1 MQKLKESNNF
11 YGLSSEEKKA
21 LFKKN
26 MGIAEQTG
34 QDHNAVGR
42 YARPHY
48 GRSRYHNMA
57 GQNNPNTQ
65 YDHAKILSVTITNSG
80 STTENAILFGK
91 HVATEQSG
99 ANIQITSKTAPSI
112 EAINNE
118 VASKPV
124 ELHSVLFQANTKAQT
139 SQVWDLISKNLY
151 GGGTHDTFIP
161 QMFLD
166 PANNSETL
174 IDAPLPKFTA
184 SGNNWMRIPVEAGNT
199 VTINFRTGAQ
209 LSLEGITEG
218 TNTIE

>member
-1 MQKLKESNNF
+1 MQDQTNLNRYF
-11 YGLSSEEKKA
+11 GLSQEEKKA
-21 LFKKN
+21 LFEKN
-26 MGIAEQTG
+26 TGIAEKTG
-34 QDHNAVGR
+34 QMNNAVGR
-42 YARPHY
+42 YHSPSQYR
-48 GRSRYHNMA
+48 RSQYHNMA
-57 GQNNPNTQ
+57 GNSQMT
-65 YDHAKILSVTITNSG
+65 DHTPSKILSVTITNSG
-80 STTENAILFGK
+80 SATENAILFGK

-124 ELHSVLFQANTKAQT
+124 ELNSVLFQANTKAQT
-139 SQVWDLISKNLY
+139 SQVWDLFSKDLY
-151 GGGTHDTFIP
+151 GGGTNDKFIP
-161 QMFLD
+161 QMHLD

-174 IDAPLPKFTA
+174 INAKLPKFTA

-199 VTINFRTGAQ
+199 ITINFRTGAQ